1 MAYHDRKS
9 LEQVYLNIKQN
20 KARLNPFYVAENAP
34 YSVQKVYN
42 TESTKGSDTPP
53 MPLTEDDIQYLD
65 FLDEV
70 DDNNYEEKKCPS
82 TEYVFLPG
90 YTSSYALKTYC
101 PRAYAVGEEVLA
113 VCYRTGNEIQPHIY
127 PDVMCYSKPRLRKR
141 LLESDQLYVDML
153 TDAITHMNVFL
164 FQEYQR
170 KTNLLPSWCREF
182 IIKPLKRYEFT
193 PFHAWVGDD
202 NFSGDSNYIYYW
214 EIQQKPCYTFVLTK
228 AKLSS
233 SQCLI
238 WKKINL
244 LKRYRSLVY
253 DGQLNDILQQ
263 NIKRVCASHL

>member
-170 KTNLLPSWCREF
+170 KTNLLPSW
-182 IIKPLKRYEFT
+182 
-193 PFHAWVGDD
+193 
-202 NFSGDSNYIYYW
+202 
-214 EIQQKPCYTFVLTK
+214 
-228 AKLSS
+228 
-233 SQCLI
+233 
-238 WKKINL
+238 
-244 LKRYRSLVY
+244 
-253 DGQLNDILQQ
+253 
-263 NIKRVCASHL
+263 